1 MDYSGAIEGQAV
13 NTTQAATSNVP
24 VTTVVSTTTTVPT
37 QPSTTAVTPSDPS
50 TTTTAASDPTTTT
63 NAPTTTTTTTT
74 NDNNNPSPTTSPS
87 STTPKPSNQDTSS
100 SSTIVTTS
108 KSYVR
113 TLSEITSSS
122 AVPVVA
128 VTSSGNSVY
137 TYTST
142 SYRIFSTS
150 VPTMIEA
157 NQFASPSTVSS
168 GAIAGI
174 VVGCVAFVGILGAAG
189 FFMLRKKNKKGLD
202 VSKGPEP
209 PTAGYNPYA
218 DHSPSMASRPF
229 VPAYDPSKQEYGH
242 YNYEP
247 QPAYHQP
254 SEPMM
259 GYEAQ
264 SSYPVSYDAQHY
276 PASETLVSYEQT
288 YAQPPE
294 TMIRNV
300 PDEKD
305 YEHNRISRHV
315 PDEK

>member
-1 MDYSGAIEGQAV
+1 MDYSGPSAIEGQAV

-24 VTTVVSTTTTVPT
+24 VTTVVSTTTTTVPT
-37 QPSTTAVTPSDPS
+37 QPSTTAVTTSDPL
-50 TTTTAASDPTTTT
+50 TTTTAASDPATTT
-63 NAPTTTTTTTT
+63 NAPTTTT
-74 NDNNNPSPTTSPS
+74 NDNNNPSPTTNPS
-87 STTPKPSNQDTSS
+87 TTTPKPSNQETSS

-108 KSYVR
+108 KSYIR

-128 VTSSGNSVY
+128 VTSSGNAVY

-142 SYRIFSTS
+142 SYSIFSTS

-174 VVGCVAFVGILGAAG
+174 VVGCVAFVGLLGAAG
-189 FFMLRKKNKKGLD
+189 FFLLRKKNKKDLD
-202 VSKGPEP
+202 VSRDPEP
-209 PTAGYNPYA
+209 PTAGYTPYP

-276 PASETLVSYEQT
+276 PASETLVSYEQS

-305 YEHNRISRHV
+305 YEHHRISRHV